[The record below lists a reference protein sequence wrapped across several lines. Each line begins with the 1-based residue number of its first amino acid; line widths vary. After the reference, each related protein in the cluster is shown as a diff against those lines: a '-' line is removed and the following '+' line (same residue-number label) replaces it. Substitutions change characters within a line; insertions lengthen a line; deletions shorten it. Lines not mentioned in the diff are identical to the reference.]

1 MFMYVYMLSALKKK
15 QSTCYDLQSN
25 IETVFSF
32 VFDSN
37 GKAHTHTSLHL
48 YIYDKCMYVSCVV
61 INIYTT
67 VHNV

>member
-37 GKAHTHTSLHL
+37 GKAHTHIFTFI
-48 YIYDKCMYVSCVV
+48 YIW
-61 INIYTT
+61 
-67 VHNV
+67 